1 MAFGYSRVSGCFV
14 AYITHPRLEEQGAS
28 RVSYELVARPLAT
41 VVTVTVLCHPQLTL
55 GLDEV
60 INDEV
65 INDEVINESEA
76 QLGKPL
82 S

>member
-1 MAFGYSRVSGCFV
+1 MSGLRVLSCLSLFCCLH
-14 AYITHPRLEEQGAS
+14 HPPSLEEQKAS

-55 GLDEV
+55 GLEV
-60 INDEV
+60 ID
-65 INDEVINESEA
+65 ESEA
-76 QLGKPL
+76 QLGKAL